1 MLTDGVP
8 AKLWKGPAPG
18 RLDWT
23 QNEQWEAWSTDQPD
37 EIVRNVVVPTL
48 TAYLPEQRTDRA
60 VVVCPGGAMHFVSM
74 EYEGRS
80 VAEIL
85 RDAGFAAFVVKYR
98 VVPTPVDKAGFD
110 RAISAAFHEGLSVAD
125 EVLPL
130 AVADAVRAIELVRA
144 DGYRQVTLVGFSAGG
159 RIAAEIVINGEPDRR
174 PDFASIVYLP
184 SLDPCSV
191 PADAPP
197 LFVLAAADDMLGIEG
212 SLALH
217 AAWRAAGAP
226 VELHLFE
233 RGNHGFGTKPTGLP
247 VDRWPDLLVSWLES
261 VSAEAP

>member
-1 MLTDGVP
+1 MMIDGVP
-8 AKLWKGPAPG
+8 VELWDGPAPG
-18 RLDWT
+18 SQTWT
-23 QNEQWEAWSTDQPD
+23 HHEQWEAWSTDQTD
-37 EIVRNVVVPTL
+37 EIVRNVVVPTV
-48 TAYLPEQRTDRA
+48 TAYLPEESTDRA

-80 VAEIL
+80 VGELL

-98 VVPTPVDKAGFD
+98 VVPTPADKAGFD
-110 RAISAAFHEGLSVAD
+110 RAISDAFHQGLSIA
-125 EVLPL
+125 EAVLPL
-130 AVADAVRAIELVRA
+130 AVADAARAIELVRA
-144 DGYRQVTLVGFSAGG
+144 EGYRRVTLVGFSAGG
-159 RIAAEIVINGEPDRR
+159 RIAAEIVINGELDRR
-174 PDFASIVYLP
+174 PDAAAIVYLP
-184 SLDPCSV
+184 SIEPISV

-197 LFVLAAADDMLGIEG
+197 LFVLAAADDMLGIQG

-233 RGNHGFGTKPTGLP
+233 RGNHGFGTSVTGLP

-261 VSAEAP
+261 VSAEGP